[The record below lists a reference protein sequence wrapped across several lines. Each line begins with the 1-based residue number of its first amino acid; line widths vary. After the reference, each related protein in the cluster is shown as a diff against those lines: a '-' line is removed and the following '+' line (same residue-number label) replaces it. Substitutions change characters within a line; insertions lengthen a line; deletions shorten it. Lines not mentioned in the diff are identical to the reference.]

1 MKLVYEFDE
10 KEILEKVKKS
20 GSYDLQRSI
29 VDEIKRQAKDQ
40 FVAELYALVVESST
54 YTKDKYMLGVV
65 EKELKERINGII
77 TYQVEQNFSEEK
89 IFNKIERIIDD
100 KLNEWITTKV
110 YKRLNDIKADVNFY
124 STKEH
129 NEEVKCEQK
138 EHERELEELAGLNN
152 K

>member
-29 VDEIKRQAKDQ
+29 VDEIKRQAKDR

-89 IFNKIERIIDD
+89 LFDKIERMIDD

-124 STKEH
+124 SMKEH
-129 NEEVKCEQK
+129 N
-138 EHERELEELAGLNN
+138 LEKLVRLNN